1 MRCGLLILRSIRNCR
16 LLWSNLSVLKG
27 RGYFEVGKKLLAQGR
42 GAYFGCSTVN
52 DIVLIPKISKSLKI
66 MTG

>member
-1 MRCGLLILRSIRNCR
+1 M
-16 LLWSNLSVLKG
+16 LKG